1 MALDPSI
8 TTAAANAACDAVVDL
23 LDAGNEAAQ
32 LRIYDGTPP
41 ANANASLSSN
51 NLLAALTMS
60 DPAFG
65 AASAGVATASA
76 ITSDTSADA
85 TGTATFFRLGSMNT
99 GTFTPVIQ
107 GNVGTSSADLVL
119 SSTSITSGG
128 TVAVSALT
136 YTQQGLA

>member
-8 TTAAANAACDAVVDL
+8 TTAAGNAAADAVVDL
-23 LDAGNEAAQ
+23 LDAGDSAAQ

-41 ANANASLSSN
+41 ANASAALSSN
-51 NLLAALTMS
+51 TLLASLTMS

-65 AASAGVATASA
+65 AASSAVATASA
-76 ITSDTSADA
+76 ISPDSSADA
-85 TGTATFFRLGSMNT
+85 TGTASFFRMGSVNA

-107 GNVGTSSADLVL
+107 GNVGASGADINL
-119 SSTSITSGG
+119 SSVSITAGG
-128 TVAVSALT
+128 TVSISSFT

>member
-1 MALDPSI
+1 MALDPSV
-8 TTAAANAACDAVVDL
+8 TTAAANAAADAVVDL

-65 AASAGVATASA
+65 AASSGVATASA
-76 ITSDTSADA
+76 ITSDTTADA
-85 TGTATFFRLGSMNT
+85 TGTASFFRLGSMNS

-107 GNVGTSSADLVL
+107 GNVGTSSADLIL
-119 SSTSITSGG
+119 SSVSITAGG
-128 TVAVSALT
+128 TVAVSSLT